1 MKRRTTNPEISVLK
15 AFCIALMV
23 PMERAYAASDVIS
36 QATGTLF
43 GSIYQIIRTA
53 AVAAAAVSI
62 GICAIRMITGG
73 EGGMEKAKKTC
84 LWTLA
89 GLIVVLLAP
98 LVITT
103 VKGWAASGSYSS
115 HFKLFT

>member
-1 MKRRTTNPEISVLK
+1 
-15 AFCIALMV
+15 
-23 PMERAYAASDVIS
+23 
-36 QATGTLF
+36 
-43 GSIYQIIRTA
+43 
-53 AVAAAAVSI
+53 
-62 GICAIRMITGG
+62 
-73 EGGMEKAKKTC
+73 MEKAKKTC